1 MSSEIANTLF
11 PPPPPYYKA
20 YTADDVIADSS
31 AEEQSLQPPRVD
43 WIDEEAKWMCF
54 GEALTTAPRIP
65 TPAEIGLPPLTNPSD
80 SPQESLPPLLH
91 SFLHTMLLLLDTLT
105 NTARNPGELEQKG
118 WAHEGDQYIQHLT
131 NIAATMMVEANQV
144 RSVQAEA
151 TLVLLMEKQLQER
164 RAQTAALKSKC
175 EHLSST
181 LRALRP

>member
-54 GEALTTAPRIP
+54 GEALTVSRIQDSTDKKTAPRIP

-118 WAHEGDQYIQHLT
+118 WAHEGDQ
-131 NIAATMMVEANQV
+131 V
-144 RSVQAEA
+144 SF
-151 TLVLLMEKQLQER
+151 
-164 RAQTAALKSKC
+164 S
-175 EHLSST
+175 
-181 LRALRP
+181 